1 MPIINFSNVTKVMHN
16 TQPIQK
22 IYAGAVLVW
31 EKPKKRVTQ
40 DFYTFFTI
48 TNTKKDGKTL
58 MYVGNNLFEQAPE
71 FVVGVI
77 TPYNGEF
84 RLKLGALWN
93 SYIEVVSCVSLS
105 GQHLSGQQLSRFRS
119 GRHQLIYEI

>member
-40 DFYTFFTI
+40 DIYTFFYEQ
-48 TNTKKDGKTL
+48 DGKVL
-58 MYVGNNLFEQAPE
+58 MYVGTNRFEQAPE

-84 RLKLGALWN
+84 RIKLGARWYTN
-93 SYIEVVSCVSLS
+93 IEVVSCVSLS
-105 GQHLSGQQLSRFRS
+105 GQQLPNLKAGNHR
-119 GRHQLIYEI
+119 LIYEI

>member
-40 DFYTFFTI
+40 YFYTFFFER
-48 TNTKKDGKTL
+48 DGKML
-58 MYVGNNLFEQAPE
+58 MYVNAELFEQAPE

-84 RLKLGALWN
+84 RLKLGALQD
-93 SYIEVVSCVSLS
+93 SYIEVVSYVSLS
-105 GQHLSGQQLSRFRS
+105 GQQLPRFGP

>member
-40 DFYTFFTI
+40 DFYTFFFER
-48 TNTKKDGKTL
+48 DGKML
-58 MYVGNNLFEQAPE
+58 MYVGTNRFEQAPK
-71 FVVGVI
+71 FVVGII

-84 RLKLGALWN
+84 RLKLDSLQYV
-93 SYIEVVSCVSLS
+93 SSDYIEVVSCVSLS
-105 GQHLSGQQLSRFRS
+105 GQRLSYSAV

>member
-40 DFYTFFTI
+40 DLHTFFYER
-48 TNTKKDGKTL
+48 DGKML
-58 MYVGNNLFEQAPE
+58 MYADVERFKQAPE

-84 RLKLGALWN
+84 RLKLGARRG

-105 GQHLSGQQLSRFRS
+105 GQQLPNLKA
-119 GRHQLIYEI
+119 GRYQLIYEI

>member
-40 DFYTFFTI
+40 DFYTYFFEK
-48 TNTKKDGKTL
+48 NGKVL
-58 MYVGNNLFEQAPE
+58 MYVGSNRFEQAPE

-77 TPYNGEF
+77 TPYNDEF

-105 GQHLSGQQLSRFRS
+105 GQRLKYFDSR
-119 GRHQLIYEI
+119 RHQLIYEI

>member
-40 DFYTFFTI
+40 DFLTFFYEQ
-48 TNTKKDGKTL
+48 DGKVL
-58 MYVGNNLFEQAPE
+58 MYVGNNRFEQAPE

-84 RLKLGALWN
+84 RIKLDSLQYVY
-93 SYIEVVSCVSLS
+93 SDYIEVVSCVSLS
-105 GQHLSGQQLSRFRS
+105 GQQSLRFSS

>member
-1 MPIINFSNVTKVMHN
+1 MPIINFLNVTKVMHN

-40 DFYTFFTI
+40 DFYTYFY
-48 TNTKKDGKTL
+48 KLYGKWV
-58 MYVGNNLFEQAPE
+58 MYVGNNQFEQASE

-84 RLKLGALWN
+84 RLKLGALRHP
-93 SYIEVVSCVSLS
+93 YIEVVSYVSLS
-105 GQHLSGQQLSRFRS
+105 GQQLPNISS
-119 GRHQLIYEI
+119 GRYQLIYEI

>member
-40 DFYTFFTI
+40 DFYTFFTEY
-48 TNTKKDGKTL
+48 NGKLL
-58 MYVGNNLFEQAPE
+58 MYVGNNLFEQASE

-105 GQHLSGQQLSRFRS
+105 GQHLSGQQLLRFRS
-119 GRHQLIYEI
+119 GRYQLIYEI

>member
-40 DFYTFFTI
+40 AFYTFFFER
-48 TNTKKDGKTL
+48 DGKML
-58 MYVGNNLFEQAPE
+58 MYVDAEQFEQAPE

-84 RLKLGALWN
+84 RLKLGAWQG
-93 SYIEVVSCVSLS
+93 SYIEVVSCVPLS
-105 GQHLSGQQLSRFRS
+105 RQQLKYFDS
-119 GRHQLIYEI
+119 GSYRLIYEI

>member
-40 DFYTFFTI
+40 DLYTFFYER
-48 TNTKKDGKTL
+48 DGKVF
-58 MYVGNNLFEQAPE
+58 MYVGANRFEQASE

-77 TPYNGEF
+77 TPHNGEF
-84 RLKLGALWN
+84 RLKLGALRYVSSN
-93 SYIEVVSCVSLS
+93 LYIEVVSCVSLS
-105 GQHLSGQQLSRFRS
+105 GQQLPNLKAGNHR
-119 GRHQLIYEI
+119 LIYEI

>member
-40 DFYTFFTI
+40 DLHTFFYER
-48 TNTKKDGKTL
+48 DGKVL
-58 MYVGNNLFEQAPE
+58 MYVGTNRFEQAPE

-84 RLKLGALWN
+84 RLKLGALRYVSSN
-93 SYIEVVSCVSLS
+93 LYIEVVSCVSLS
-105 GQHLSGQQLSRFRS
+105 GQQLPNLRAGNHR
-119 GRHQLIYEI
+119 LIYEI

>member
-40 DFYTFFTI
+40 DFYTFFFEQ
-48 TNTKKDGKTL
+48 NGKML
-58 MYVGNNLFEQAPE
+58 MYVGTNRFEQAPE

-84 RLKLGALWN
+84 RLKLGALQG
-93 SYIEVVSCVSLS
+93 SYIEVVSYVSLS
-105 GQHLSGQQLSRFRS
+105 GQQLPRFRTGS
-119 GRHQLIYEI
+119 HQLIYEI

>member
-40 DFYTFFTI
+40 DIYTFF
-48 TNTKKDGKTL
+48 NEKNGKVF
-58 MYVGNNLFEQAPE
+58 MYVGTNRFEQAPK

-77 TPYNGEF
+77 TPYNSEF
-84 RLKLGALWN
+84 RLKLN
-93 SYIEVVSCVSLS
+93 SLQYVSSDYIEVVSCVSLS
-105 GQHLSGQQLSRFRS
+105 GQQFSYSGTGSYR
-119 GRHQLIYEI
+119 LIYEI